1 MHILRHHPY
10 SLQLRT
16 THGPSPSNVAGPSD
30 LNGSRRGR
38 VGRPKRSSIGQM
50 KNMISVTSEWCTDLK
65 NTGNEEVPEFMADTV
80 KEMRR
85 QMRSLEEMLKE

>member
-1 MHILRHHPY
+1 
-10 SLQLRT
+10 
-16 THGPSPSNVAGPSD
+16 
-30 LNGSRRGR
+30 
-38 VGRPKRSSIGQM
+38 M

-65 NTGNEEVPEFMADTV
+65 NTGNEEVPELMADTM